1 MAVSELWVC
10 DSADCSN
17 DVVLVHAQEWTPDP
31 NGRILP
37 YEGTG
42 LIGGLVNRVWCP
54 ECKTVMPHVFV
65 RLNPPGTHAV
75 IAYAEA
81 QRIGCDGTETGP
93 CPTCATPLVWNLD
106 GLPCAK
112 CLRGRYRFTGE
123 WEDAV

>member
-10 DSADCSN
+10 DDCSD
-17 DVVLVHAQEWTPDP
+17 DVVLVHAQEWTPGPD
-31 NGRILP
+31 GQIAL
-37 YEGTG
+37 YEGAG

-54 ECKTVMPHVFV
+54 ACRAVQPHVFV

-81 QRIGCDGTETGP
+81 QRLGCDGTETGP
-93 CPTCATPLVWNLD
+93 CPACGTTLVWNLER
-106 GLPCAK
+106 LPCAK
-112 CLRGRYRFTGE
+112 CSEGRYRFTGE